1 MEFKTP
7 KLEDKKMFDAY
18 FDKINYRSADF
29 SAATLI
35 LWKDHYHM
43 TYAITE
49 DMLIIRSKDS
59 EKGARSAI
67 RSEAGM

>member
-49 DMLIIRSKDS
+49 DMPVSYTHLTLPTI
-59 EKGARSAI
+59 A
-67 RSEAGM
+67 

>member
-35 LWKDHYHM
+35 LWKDHNRG
-43 TYAITE
+43 YA
-49 DMLIIRSKDS
+49 DHPVKRRRRVHVQLSHRRR
-59 EKGARSAI
+59 G
-67 RSEAGM
+67 

>member
-43 TYAITE
+43 TYAITLRKRKLRE
-49 DMLIIRSKDS
+49 
-59 EKGARSAI
+59 
-67 RSEAGM
+67 

>member
-29 SAATLI
+29 SAR
-35 LWKDHYHM
+35 H
-43 TYAITE
+43 
-49 DMLIIRSKDS
+49 
-59 EKGARSAI
+59 
-67 RSEAGM
+67 